1 LAFAPAKF
9 LREVRAEA
17 ARVTW
22 PGRGETIRLTIQVLL
37 MAILA
42 GLFFFLVD
50 QIVGLAVR
58 ALFTGS
64 V

>member
-1 LAFAPAKF
+1 MAFAPAKF
-9 LREVRAEA
+9 IREVRAEA
-17 ARVTW
+17 VRVTW
-22 PGRGETIRLTIQVLL
+22 PSRGETLRMTGLVLL
-37 MAILA
+37 MSVLA

-50 QIVGLAVR
+50 QVVGLAVR

>member
-1 LAFAPAKF
+1 MAFAPAKF

-17 ARVTW
+17 VRVTW
-22 PGRGETIRLTIQVLL
+22 PGRRETIVLTVQVLA
-37 MAILA
+37 MAVLA

>member
-9 LREVRAEA
+9 IREVRAEA
-17 ARVTW
+17 VRVTW
-22 PGRGETIRLTIQVLL
+22 PGRDETVRMTVLVLL
-37 MAILA
+37 MAVLA

-50 QIVGLAVR
+50 QVVGLAVR

>member
-1 LAFAPAKF
+1 MAFAPAKF

-17 ARVTW
+17 VRVTW
-22 PGRGETIRLTIQVLL
+22 PSRGETFRLTGLVLL

-42 GLFFFLVD
+42 GVFFFLVD

>member
-1 LAFAPAKF
+1 MAFAPAKF

-17 ARVTW
+17 VRVTW
-22 PGRGETIRLTIQVLL
+22 PSGRETMVLTVQVLL
-37 MAILA
+37 MAVLA

-50 QIVGLAVR
+50 QVVGLAVR

-64 V
+64 I

>member
-17 ARVTW
+17 VRVTW
-22 PGRGETIRLTIQVLL
+22 PGRRETLGMTGMVLL
-37 MAILA
+37 MAVFA